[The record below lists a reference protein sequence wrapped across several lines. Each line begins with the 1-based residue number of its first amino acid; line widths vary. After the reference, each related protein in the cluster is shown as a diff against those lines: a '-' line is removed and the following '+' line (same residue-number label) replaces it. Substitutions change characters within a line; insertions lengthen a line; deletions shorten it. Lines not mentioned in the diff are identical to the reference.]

1 MKIVKKADFTS
12 ETLGKLMPGESV
24 TVACDDFL
32 QKQSLSVICS
42 LALKRKPREDV
53 AKYSYRSA
61 QSGTGYAVVITAEK
75 AQ

>member
-1 MKIVKKADFTS
+1 MKIIKKAYFTS
-12 ETLGKLMPGESV
+12 ETLGNMQPGETI